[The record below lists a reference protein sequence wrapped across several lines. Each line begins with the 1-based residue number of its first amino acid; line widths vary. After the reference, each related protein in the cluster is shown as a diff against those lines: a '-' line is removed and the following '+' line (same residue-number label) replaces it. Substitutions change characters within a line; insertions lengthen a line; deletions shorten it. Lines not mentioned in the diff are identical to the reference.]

1 MTGGGYVED
10 GPARRVSR
18 ILNFYICLMQ
28 SREFCIDGHRLPNVI
43 TITFLHMQHL
53 IAIMEPRRFAQTNG
67 LRLSVL
73 LLGAVLGFSA
83 GPGAQGA
90 DAFVE
95 FVPGLAYSHVTLASG
110 PWSVHVVRVDRTH
123 SELTFQSS
131 HALNGALGLTTLSN
145 QLRALKPTLGTALA
159 GVNGDFYQR
168 DRDYAGDPRG
178 LQICDGEMI
187 SAPGS
192 ATFWIDA
199 QGQPHVAKVESR
211 FTVTWPNGRTTP
223 FGLNEDR
230 DPNPAQAT
238 PPPAVLYTPALGAS
252 TLTRTS
258 GLELVLERTAT
269 TTTTTTAATPWLPL
283 KIGETYTARVRAV
296 REVGNTP
303 IAPDTLVL
311 SVRSEVAQTLPK
323 VEAGAVLKISTASAP
338 ELRGAATALSG
349 GPVLLQNGRKQDWL
363 SGAKAVGP
371 TGQYSIRSMSEQHPR
386 TGLGW
391 NDRYFYLVGVDGRNP
406 ASVGMTLDELAAYF
420 SKLGCKEAMNLDGG
434 GSATMWAAGRL
445 VSMPSDPG
453 HRERD
458 IANALLVVRK
468 KSADS
473 SNTRAAAK

>member
-1 MTGGGYVED
+1 
-10 GPARRVSR
+10 
-18 ILNFYICLMQ
+18 
-28 SREFCIDGHRLPNVI
+28 
-43 TITFLHMQHL
+43 MQHL
-53 IAIMEPRRFAQTNG
+53 IAMMEPRRIGQTVG
-67 LRLSVL
+67 LRLPVVL
-73 LLGAVLGFSA
+73 LSVALGFGMSR
-83 GPGAQGA
+83 GAAGA
-90 DAFVE
+90 DAFRE
-95 FVPGLAYSHVTLASG
+95 FVPGLAYSEAVLPSG
-110 PWSVHVVRVDRTH
+110 PWFVHVVRVDRTH
-123 SELTFQSS
+123 SELKLQSS

-168 DRDYAGDPRG
+168 DRAYAGDPRG

-187 SAPGS
+187 SAPGGAS
-192 ATFWIDA
+192 FWIDG
-199 QGQPHVAKVESR
+199 QGQPHMAKVESR
-211 FTVTWPNGRTTP
+211 FTVTWPDGRTTP

-230 DPNPAQAT
+230 DPSPAQAT
-238 PPPAVLYTPALGAS
+238 PPPAVLYTPALGTS
-252 TLTRTS
+252 TLTRTN
-258 GLELVLERTAT
+258 GLELVLERSTAAT
-269 TTTTTTAATPWLPL
+269 TTGPWLPL

-296 REVGNTP
+296 REASNTP
-303 IAPDTLVL
+303 IAPDTMVL

-338 ELRGAATALSG
+338 DLRGTATALSG

-363 SGAKAVGP
+363 AGAKVVGP
-371 TGQYSIRSMSEQHPR
+371 TGQYSVRSMSEQHPR

-406 ASVGMTLDELAAYF
+406 TSVGMTLDELAAYF

-445 VSMPSDPG
+445 VNVPSDPG

-468 KSADS
+468 KPADS
-473 SNTRAAAK
+473 SSTQAAAK